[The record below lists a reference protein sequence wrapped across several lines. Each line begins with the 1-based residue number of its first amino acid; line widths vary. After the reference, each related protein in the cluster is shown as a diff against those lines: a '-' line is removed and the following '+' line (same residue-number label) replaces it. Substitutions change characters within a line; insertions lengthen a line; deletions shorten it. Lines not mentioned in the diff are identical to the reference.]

1 MKLEN
6 RVAIITGGA
15 QGIGKAI
22 TLKFAAEGAKI
33 AVFDIK
39 EAEDT
44 KSDVEK
50 LNREFIFLKV
60 DVSHYADVSKNM
72 KEVIDRFSQIDILVN
87 NAGITKDTL
96 LVRMSEEDWD
106 KVLNI
111 NLKGVFNMSKEVVK
125 YMMKKKSGRI
135 INISS
140 IIGLVGN
147 PGQANY
153 AASKAGIIGLT
164 KSVAKEFAKRGI
176 TVNAIAPG
184 YIKTP
189 MTDVLKEDAKNRLK
203 EMIPLGE
210 IGTPEDVA
218 NLALFLASDDA
229 RYITGQVINVDG
241 GMVMS

>member
-33 AVFDIK
+33 AVFDVK

-50 LNREFIFLKV
+50 LNREFMFLKV
-60 DVSHYADVSKNM
+60 DVSNYADVSKNV

-87 NAGITKDTL
+87 NAGITRDTL
-96 LVRMSEEDWD
+96 LVRMSEENWD

-189 MTDVLKEDAKNRLK
+189 MTDVLKDDAKNRLK

-210 IGTPEDVA
+210 IGTAEDVA